1 MTPTSDGPSG
11 GNGPHPHG
19 IAGAIDGGLQPC
31 WQCGQDVGARAL
43 FCHGCGAV
51 LPPRPLDPF
60 TRLGV
65 EPRFD
70 LDLAVLG
77 RQLAGFT
84 RALDPARFA
93 ARSPRQQ
100 ANARA
105 QAEAMAQAHAVLH
118 DPLPRARTLLRREG
132 VELPSPDPARDPDT
146 ASLAAS
152 LASGDVAVLDQVAA
166 DAGRLTEEGIR
177 ALADAFRR
185 GLTGD
190 AARLLA
196 RLEALDTIA
205 AAARDRRSGIAPP
218 P

>member
-51 LPPRPLDPF
+51 LPPRALDPF

-65 EPRFD
+65 EQHFD

-93 ARSPRQQ
+93 ARGPRQQ

-105 QAEAMAQAHAVLH
+105 QAEAMAQAHATLH
-118 DPLPRARTLLRREG
+118 DPLQRARTLLRRAG
-132 VELPSPDPARDPDT
+132 VDLLPADPARDPDT

-152 LASGDVAVLDQVAA
+152 LASGGAAAVDQVAA
-166 DAGRLTEEGIR
+166 EAARLTEEGIR
-177 ALADAFRR
+177 ALADAFRHGR
-185 GLTGD
+185 TGA

-196 RLEALDTIA
+196 RLEALEAVTA
-205 AAARDRRSGIAPP
+205 AALARRSGSAPP